1 MTITITWWM
10 VVLAF
15 FIFPIVIAPFL
26 DDGGQYGGNLMGT
39 LVIIVSW
46 AIALG
51 LVVGKLV
58 F

>member
-10 VVLAF
+10 VILAF
-15 FIFPIVIAPFL
+15 IIFPIVIAPLL
-26 DDGGQYGGNLMGT
+26 DDKSQYGGNILGM
-39 LVIIVSW
+39 LVILIGW

-51 LVVGKLV
+51 MTIGKMI